1 MHYQETSAK
10 ENIGISEAIMDV
22 LQKAVSQKGEED
34 EYIKLV
40 VDYLQV
46 CTRCN

>member
-1 MHYQETSAK
+1 MHYYETSAK

-22 LQKAVSQKGEED
+22 LQKAISQKGEEE

-40 VDYLQV
+40 VDYL
-46 CTRCN
+46 